1 MRICFCKAKYQKTY
15 GYPYGDAAFTRKELQ
30 EMYLKK
36 FKCQDVL
43 EINAEGNEAELL
55 NAYRCVQ
62 TRLNEVYSQLF
73 WDSM

>member
-1 MRICFCKAKYQKTY
+1 
-15 GYPYGDAAFTRKELQ
+15 
-30 EMYLKK
+30 MYLKK